1 LDEAGKAPPAGLAG
15 PEALYGAELTTMR
28 TREALEQLERQTLAP
43 YAAFS
48 AETRGR
54 EHETRPCRV
63 RTDFQRDRDRII
75 HCEAF
80 RRLEYKTQVYV
91 IHEGDYYRT
100 RLTHTMEVAQIAR
113 TLARALRLNDDLTE
127 AVALAHDLGHTP
139 FGHSGEAALH
149 RLLEGRGGF
158 EHNRQGVRVVERL
171 ERRYRDFPGLNLT
184 WEVREGIAKHR
195 TSYDSPCMRRFNP
208 DLAPPLEAQLVDL
221 ADEIAFNHHDLDDAL
236 KMGLLALEDLE
247 QVPWVN
253 EARGEIAKEP
263 GGASRRDQAPFVRY
277 RLIGGLIDIAVSDA
291 LEQTERNIEETG
303 VDSLEGVRRQGA
315 RLARF
320 SVAAAERNGQLRA
333 FLLENV
339 YQHPRVVRMTNK
351 AEEFIERLFNAYR
364 SKPGLLPRGGQARIE
379 AEGLERVIADHISG
393 MTDRYCIDEYK
404 RTFLP

>member
-1 LDEAGKAPPAGLAG
+1 
-15 PEALYGAELTTMR
+15 MR
-28 TREALEQLERQTLAP
+28 TREDCEQLERQTLAP
-43 YAAFS
+43 FAAFS

-54 EHETRPCRV
+54 EHKTHPCRV

-195 TSYDSPCMRRFNP
+195 TSYDSPSMRRFNP

-253 EARGEIAKEP
+253 EVRGEIQKEA
-263 GGASRRDQAPFVRY
+263 GGASGRDGASFVRY
-277 RLIGGLIDIAVSDA
+277 RLIGGLIDVAVSDA

-303 VDSLEGVRRQGA
+303 VDSLESVRRQGV
-315 RLARF
+315 RLGSF
-320 SVAAAERNGQLRA
+320 SVAAAERNGQLRT

-351 AEEFIERLFNAYR
+351 AEDFIERLFHAYR